1 MVKNV
6 TQNKNGIM
14 ISVDVNVKKPLKHH
28 VREENYV
35 WNPTVRAFDSNDKCK
50 INEYSNHCICMKSV
64 FDNLVITCKD
74 KTINTS
80 TNSTDKKIK
89 YKIVYYFLLTML
101 LVITCLFLIMIFA
114 INCTF
119 IKHQVKRINK
129 NVLPN

>member
-28 VREENYV
+28 VREEDYV

-50 INEYSNHCICMKSV
+50 INENSNHCICMKSV

-74 KTINTS
+74 EILNTL
-80 TNSTDKKIK
+80 TNSFDINVTHKMDC
-89 YKIVYYFLLTML
+89 YFFHTIL
-101 LVITCLFLIMIFA
+101 LVVKCLFSLRIIG
-114 INCTF
+114 INCYW
-119 IKHQVKRINK
+119 IKNQLKMI
-129 NVLPN
+129 L